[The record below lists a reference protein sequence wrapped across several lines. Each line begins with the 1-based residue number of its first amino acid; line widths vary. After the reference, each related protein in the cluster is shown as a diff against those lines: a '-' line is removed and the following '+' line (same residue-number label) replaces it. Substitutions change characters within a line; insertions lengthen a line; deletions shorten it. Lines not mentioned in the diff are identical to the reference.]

1 MSNETALVTARV
13 PADLKKAFD
22 EAASRNDRTA
32 SQLIRDF
39 MREYVR
45 ANAQGDLLRP
55 KK

>member
-1 MSNETALVTARV
+1 MSDETTLVTARV

-22 EAASRNDRTA
+22 DAAKRNDRTA

-45 ANAQGDLLRP
+45 ANAQGDLLRRT
-55 KK
+55 K